1 VSHPEDP
8 AWRVIYSDGFARDL
22 AKLDRSEA
30 RRILK
35 YLCERIDGQPDPRA
49 HGHALT
55 GPELGGLWR
64 YRIGGYRV
72 IAELTDN
79 TCTVLALRVGHR
91 SAIYR

>member
-1 VSHPEDP
+1 MSDPEGP
-8 AWRVIYSDGFARDL
+8 TWRVVYSDGF
-22 AKLDRSEA
+22 A

-35 YLCERIDGQPDPRA
+35 YLTERIDGQPDPRA

-64 YRIGGYRV
+64 YRIGNYRV
-72 IAELTDN
+72 ITELTND

-91 SAIYR
+91 STIYR